1 MLLTYFFFLDQ
12 FYINFIQ
19 LKWIILRYLTAQFH
33 LERCSATI
41 IIKTFLG
48 ISPSTILQ
56 LSIEIIWKQWE
67 INYMLLRRKESKLMT
82 SMSPKED
89 SIWTMTWRYQKVFP
103 LHVNFQLLSWSSR
116 AKTLV
121 ARVVQVIRRSFKRSS
136 LF

>member
-1 MLLTYFFFLDQ
+1 MLLIFFFFLDQ
-12 FYINFIQ
+12 LYINFIQ
-19 LKWIILRYLTAQFH
+19 LKWIILRYLTVQFH

-48 ISPSTILQ
+48 ISPSIILQ

-82 SMSPKED
+82 FMSPKED
-89 SIWTMTWRYQKVFP
+89 SIWIMTWRYQKVFP
-103 LHVNFQLLSWSSR
+103 LHVNIQLFSWSSR

-121 ARVVQVIRRSFKRSS
+121 ARVVQAIRRSFKRSS
-136 LF
+136 NF

>member
-1 MLLTYFFFLDQ
+1 MLLIFFFFLDQ
-12 FYINFIQ
+12 LYINFIQ
-19 LKWIILRYLTAQFH
+19 LKWIILRYLTVQFH

-48 ISPSTILQ
+48 ISPSIILQ

-82 SMSPKED
+82 FMSPKED
-89 SIWTMTWRYQKVFP
+89 SIWIMTRRYQKESP
-103 LHVNFQLLSWSSR
+103 LHVNIQLFSWSSR

-121 ARVVQVIRRSFKRSS
+121 ARVVQAIRRSFKRSS
-136 LF
+136 NF

>member
-1 MLLTYFFFLDQ
+1 MLLICFFFLDQ
-12 FYINFIQ
+12 LYINFIQ

-48 ISPSTILQ
+48 ISPSIILQ

-82 SMSPKED
+82 FMSPKED
-89 SIWTMTWRYQKVFP
+89 SIWIMTWKYQKVSP
-103 LHVNFQLLSWSSR
+103 LHVTIQLFSWSSR

-121 ARVVQVIRRSFKRSS
+121 ARVVQAIRRSFKRSS
-136 LF
+136 NL